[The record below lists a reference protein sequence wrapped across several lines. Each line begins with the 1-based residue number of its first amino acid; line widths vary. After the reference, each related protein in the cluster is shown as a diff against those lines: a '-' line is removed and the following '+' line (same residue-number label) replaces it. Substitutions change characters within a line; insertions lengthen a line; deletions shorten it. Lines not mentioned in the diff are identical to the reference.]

1 MISPLTLL
9 PPKKDSKRKLK
20 KNKIKNK
27 ISNILGI
34 TPGFFFMLIF
44 SRYKGGIW
52 HLSVHED
59 RVVQKRTHSM
69 NWRNENAM
77 VCGKRG
83 DKGRKTPVEKQTK
96 KTEKLCIFV
105 TFFFPKQFVC
115 FHSQLSYFFFVLYW
129 KISTSFLLKK
139 VLANIKQKKADWVSK
154 KKNKMKKP
162 NQVLKV
168 KCFYKI
174 FWAIHL
180 FCLGTLF
187 FSAFSQS

>member
-1 MISPLTLL
+1 
-9 PPKKDSKRKLK
+9 
-20 KNKIKNK
+20 
-27 ISNILGI
+27 
-34 TPGFFFMLIF
+34 
-44 SRYKGGIW
+44 
-52 HLSVHED
+52 
-59 RVVQKRTHSM
+59 M

-83 DKGRKTPVEKQTK
+83 DKGRKTAVEKQTK

-115 FHSQLSYFFFVLYW
+115 FHSQLSYFFFCSLLENFQ
-129 KISTSFLLKK
+129 KFFAKKSFGQHKTKK
-139 VLANIKQKKADWVSK
+139 NQIEYR

-174 FWAIHL
+174 F
-180 FCLGTLF
+180 
-187 FSAFSQS
+187 